1 MTRLEATTMAI
12 AVPFIGIV
20 IVSTA
25 VFMYSHKISSA
36 FTPVAQESENITT
49 PVQKHFD
56 ICHFLNAQ
64 IMAKQLPPG
73 QSKQIK
79 SINDCYDDDRD
90 DPLYGDWITEA
101 QK

>member
-1 MTRLEATTMAI
+1 MVI

-25 VFMYSHKISSA
+25 VFMYSHKMASA

-64 IMAKQLPPG
+64 ITARQLPPG
-73 QSKQIK
+73 QSKKIE
-79 SINDCYDDDRD
+79 SINDCYDDDRN
-90 DPLYGDWITEA
+90 DPLYGGWFAEV